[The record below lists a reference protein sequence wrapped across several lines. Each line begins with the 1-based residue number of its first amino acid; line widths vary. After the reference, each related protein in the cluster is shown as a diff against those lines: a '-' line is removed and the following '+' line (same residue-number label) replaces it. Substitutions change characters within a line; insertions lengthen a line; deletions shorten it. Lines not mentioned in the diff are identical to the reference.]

1 MARYNNMMDR
11 AIQIQAMKD
20 AREGRAMQQQQMQA
34 EDDEN
39 LRYKNSVYA
48 ENAAANAFGGIDR
61 NGQDMVLDNAVGEGA
76 AWRPQATGDESE
88 IGTRSWQDAIRQQQM
103 QKANEQ
109 TAAFD
114 KAQDGIANI
123 EMLNKQKV
131 ALDNQNRNQWLIG
144 LVSSAN
150 RNGGMS
156 DRSLAEGAS
165 KALGQQIYGVQ
176 RLNGLSGK
184 EAELNGSYAVYGA
197 KDDGRGGQTVGV
209 VGVVTPET
217 ILKTLDKLGA
227 GAKYNQLRQQLWTD
241 GGFDRYTPEQQANM
255 GLRNPNAISVAGS
268 TAISGNVSKRLFGER
283 NWRPS
288 GVTTTAF
295 SADGTGGTTTW
306 RKDWSTGETWKEE
319 GGTRDPS
326 YRMQKLQEEEMKRTM
341 EHNEEMRKRQ
351 RDADISNYFLYDD
364 GHSSA
369 DGTKKYRNS
378 ATGEVVSVKKGE
390 NLRDALARPDIEKAK
405 RGRRYDDDG
414 KDARLR
420 AQNEARIL
428 SDQAKTERQE
438 RELRHREWARMR
450 AEMANR
456 RKQLETATVGD
467 GALKERRYDDAE
479 VEEMLRKEFPT
490 MFDSNGKPV
499 MWDYNNGSADNGAS
513 APDASKPDNGDG
525 FVNVSDSSE
534 IDPGFE
540 AEPGD
545 PGTNVG
551 KTESPVVDNN
561 GGDNEA
567 LEFDPKGTYTVGSR
581 FFRNVKGKKIVY
593 EVTGPGAYKIVSQ

>member
-48 ENAAANAFGGIDR
+48 ENAADNAFGGIDR

-76 AWRPQATGDESE
+76 AWRPQSTGDESE

-227 GAKYNQLRQQLWTD
+227 GTKYNQLRQQLWSD

-255 GLRNPNAISVAGS
+255 GVRNPNAISVAGS
-268 TAISGNVSKRLFGER
+268 TTISGNVSKRLFGER
-283 NWRPS
+283 DWRPS

-306 RKDWSTGETWKEE
+306 HKDWSTGETWKEDN
-319 GGTRDPS
+319 GKGLNDT
-326 YRMQKLQEEEMKRTM
+326 QGKWKV
-341 EHNEEMRKRQ
+341 RQ
-351 RDADISNYFLYDD
+351 S
-364 GHSSA
+364 GP
-369 DGTKKYRNS
+369 DGTIYDNDT
-378 ATGEVVSVKKGE
+378 TGESVTVPKGS
-390 NLRDALARPDIEKAK
+390 NLRDVLAKPDIEKAK

-438 RELRHREWARMR
+438 RELKYREWARMR

-467 GALKERRYDDAE
+467 GALKERRYDDAK
-479 VEEMLRKEFPT
+479 VEEMLRNEFPT

-513 APDASKPDNGDG
+513 APDASKPGNGDG
-525 FVNVSDSSE
+525 FVKVSDSSE

-540 AEPGD
+540 AKPGD

-567 LEFDPKGTYTVGSR
+567 SEFDPKGTYTVGSR